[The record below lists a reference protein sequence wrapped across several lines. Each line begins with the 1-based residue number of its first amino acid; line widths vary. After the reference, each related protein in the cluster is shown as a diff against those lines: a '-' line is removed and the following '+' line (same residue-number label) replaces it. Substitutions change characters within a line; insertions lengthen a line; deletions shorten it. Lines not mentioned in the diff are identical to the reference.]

1 MNLMRTSLLAP
12 LVLVVSM
19 LFASVFAD
27 VSAQMITGNW
37 KGRINRQKVELKIVQ
52 KGDSLTGTSYYFES
66 AANYRRYTI
75 KGYFDAESGEAVWW
89 DDRLIEEKSGRFNL
103 SSPGRIAMLARA
115 DFNCPGGGRMML
127 DGKAVRKTEPEQ
139 SGGDLHFDKT
149 DRSQFEDEWDYI
161 IDNYTA
167 GTNDPYLIDS
177 VAAIAYQ
184 PVAAPPRPLP
194 AVQTSTPARTAPVST
209 PPPATPPAS
218 NPVVQPDPPPP
229 PVTASVKPVEQA
241 GTNSS
246 KKPIGTV
253 TAQPQVLAPLP
264 PPPPTIEQKFKLRE
278 KIFVKEIPLE
288 GDSIELRFYDNAE
301 IDGDSISVFLNEEIL
316 RSHIRLTAKAFSIKL
331 AVADMAASNEL
342 TMVAENLG
350 SIPPNTSYMLA
361 LVNGKRY
368 EAYLSSSEGTSAMI
382 RFTKKVP

>member
-12 LVLVVSM
+12 PILVVSM

-66 AANYRRYTI
+66 AANYRRYSI

-103 SSPGRIAMLARA
+103 SSPGRIAMLSRA

-127 DGKAVRKTEPEQ
+127 DGKAVRKNDLEQ
-139 SGGDLHFDKT
+139 SGGDLHLDKT
-149 DRSQFEDEWDYI
+149 DQSQFGDEWDFI

-177 VAAIAYQ
+177 VAAIAYR
-184 PVAAPPRPLP
+184 PFAAPPRPLP
-194 AVQTSTPARTAPVST
+194 PTQPAPTAGSA
-209 PPPATPPAS
+209 PASSPPAS
-218 NPVVQPDPPPP
+218 ATPAPEPVVQTDPAPPPIIE
-229 PVTASVKPVEQA
+229 SVKPITQA
-241 GTNSS
+241 GTDLP
-246 KKPIGTV
+246 KKPVGTAV
-253 TAQPQVLAPLP
+253 TQPQVLAPLP
-264 PPPPTIEQKFKLRE
+264 PPPPTIVQKFKQRE
-278 KIFVKEIPLE
+278 KIFVKEIPIE

-301 IDGDSISVFLNEEIL
+301 IDGDSISVFLNSEIL
-316 RSHIRLTAKAFSIKL
+316 CSHIRLTAKAFSVKL
-331 AVADMAASNEL
+331 AVADLAASNEL

-382 RFTKKVP
+382 RLTKKVP